1 MRKIIYFIFVLLFLV
16 GCQQPAIKK
25 EENKSIINEQGNTL
39 ETRILAPQGYERIP
53 TQDNTLTSFLR
64 TYPLKEAGSP
74 VLLYDGSEK
83 ANQQAHIAV
92 MKLPLENVD
101 LQQCADSIMRIYAE
115 YYYQTK
121 QYDKISFHFVN
132 GFEAKYSKWR
142 QGYSISIKGNQVKWV
157 KSQPQTSY
165 QSFQKYLRIVFSYAS
180 TLSMDKESTQ
190 ISLSKIQVGDVFLRG
205 GSPGHV
211 VMIVDICEDKNGKK
225 AFLLGQGYMPA
236 QEFHILKNPS
246 HSDDPWYYEDEV
258 TYPFVT
264 PEYSFQEG
272 SLKHLCY

>member
-53 TQDNTLTSFLR
+53 IQDNTLTSFLR

-157 KSQPQTSY
+157 KSQPQTSN

-190 ISLSKIQVGDVFLRG
+190 ISLSKIQVGDVFLKG

>member
-53 TQDNTLTSFLR
+53 IQDNTLTSFLR

-132 GFEAKYSKWR
+132 GFETKYSKWR

-190 ISLSKIQVGDVFLRG
+190 ISLSKIQVGDVFLKG

-225 AFLLGQGYMPA
+225 SFLLGQGYMPA

>member
-53 TQDNTLTSFLR
+53 TQDNILTSFLR

-190 ISLSKIQVGDVFLRG
+190 ISLSKIQVGDVFLKG

-225 AFLLGQGYMPA
+225 SFLLGQGYMPA

>member
-53 TQDNTLTSFLR
+53 IQDNTLTSFLR

-190 ISLSKIQVGDVFLRG
+190 ISLSKIQVGDVFLKG

-225 AFLLGQGYMPA
+225 SFLLGQGYMPA

>member
-190 ISLSKIQVGDVFLRG
+190 ISLSKIQVGDVFLKG

-264 PEYSFQEG
+264 PEYSFQEE